1 MVPMDFWGMRQEMIE
16 GQLKVRGILDS
27 RVLDTMLNTP
37 RESFVPEKLHSLAYA
52 DRPLPIGEEQTISQP
67 YIVAF
72 MAEALQL
79 TGVERV
85 LEIGTGCGYNAAILA
100 QLAKHVFSVEYR
112 PALAEIA
119 KKNLE
124 RLQINNVSL
133 KVGDG
138 NLGWPEEAPFDRIV
152 LTAAPLQVPPPLL
165 EQLEV
170 GGKLVAPVGDLFQ
183 NLQLHQLTE
192 SGWTVQ
198 DLLPVQFVPLIR
210 V

>member
-1 MVPMDFWGMRQEMIE
+1 MRQEMIE